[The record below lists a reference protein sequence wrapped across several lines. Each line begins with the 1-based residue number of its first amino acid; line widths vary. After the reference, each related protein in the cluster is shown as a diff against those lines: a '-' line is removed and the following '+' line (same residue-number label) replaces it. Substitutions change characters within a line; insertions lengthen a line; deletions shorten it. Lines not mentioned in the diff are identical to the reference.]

1 MRPFFSAAGAISIMA
16 PFIASG
22 AQAGAGGTAGAGGN
36 SALVGMGDPLACD
49 LDGYAPDGGPAATME
64 QNTLLVTWAGAA
76 GADLRLRLGLEDA
89 APIVRDLA
97 IRPQGS
103 AWGTLGRN
111 LVPDFHVTSG
121 CAGSPT
127 SN

>member
-1 MRPFFSAAGAISIMA
+1 MRPFISAAVAILIMA

-36 SALVGMGDPLACD
+36 SALGMGDPLACD
-49 LDGYAPDGGPAATME
+49 LDGYAPDSGPAATME

-97 IRPQGS
+97 IRPQGG